1 MMIIVVEGCAFLL
14 YAILNRQLFPYRS
27 FDEAIHRL
35 ASIPEIR
42 EEGIPSH
49 KGELRWDDSAVEVIH
64 PYLGFVRDPERSR
77 DTSYL
82 GFPQEKDDPFLRGSS
97 DTLSV
102 AVFGGS
108 FAAGTSIAGE
118 SILQSTLGGYGIDAR
133 ILTLALGGYKQPQ
146 QLLLLAYLLSHGAEL
161 DVVVNIDDEEFYR
174 GKPKPSLPWILKSLD
189 AKLDKRMYF
198 DRAIP
203 LWKPE

>member
-1 MMIIVVEGCAFLL
+1 MRRFSRKRIAFFSITLVIMMIIVVEGCAFLL

-49 KGELRWDDSAVEVIH
+49 KGELSWDDSAVEVIH

-118 SILQSTLGGYGIDAR
+118 SILQSTLGGYGR
-133 ILTLALGGYKQPQ
+133 SGGRSSPPG
-146 QLLLLAYLLSHGAEL
+146 S
-161 DVVVNIDDEEFYR
+161 NS
-174 GKPKPSLPWILKSLD
+174 PSS
-189 AKLDKRMYF
+189 
-198 DRAIP
+198 RATSC
-203 LWKPE
+203 